1 MISRFT
7 LTLAIAAGFSLSWT
21 SLIRAEGTKVGSAQL
36 LVGGK
41 PISFEAKTTTGE
53 EIRFPEDYKG
63 KVVLLDFWAT
73 WCGPCRA
80 ELPAVRKVYEDLH
93 AKGFEILGV
102 SLDNADTAE
111 KLAAF
116 TASNK
121 MPWAQISDG
130 KGWQAE
136 LATKYG
142 VRSIPAAFLIDGKG
156 KITAMGNDLR
166 GERLRPAVEAALAG
180 KPLPPTAAASK
191 QAKAPPAE
199 PDPLLAKAEA
209 AQKKGALLTDA
220 AFLSLRKMPSAT
232 RVDLPAAKTQ
242 ALSGREVARIAR
254 EAYVGVGWFYHCTRC
269 DHWHLKLAGAYP
281 IARDAIATAW
291 HVTNPP
297 DTLKEGYL
305 VAVDSADNFHTI
317 TEVIAGN
324 AEADA
329 IVLRVKEATLK
340 PLPLNDAPEVG
351 DTAYCFSNPLTQ
363 KNYFSSGIVNRLHLV
378 NDNGA
383 KSTSGA
389 KPTLLR
395 LNVSTD
401 WAPGSS
407 GAAVLDSC
415 GNVIGHV
422 ATINPLFESNPSA
435 QDAASSQHKE
445 DRFHNA
451 SLMTLH
457 DAIPAAAVLS
467 LLKK

>member
-1 MISRFT
+1 
-7 LTLAIAAGFSLSWT
+7 
-21 SLIRAEGTKVGSAQL
+21 
-36 LVGGK
+36 
-41 PISFEAKTTTGE
+41 
-53 EIRFPEDYKG
+53 
-63 KVVLLDFWAT
+63 LLDFWAT

-102 SLDNADTAE
+102 SLDNADTSE
-111 KLAAF
+111 KLADF

-121 MPWAQISDG
+121 ITWPQISDG
-130 KGWQAE
+130 QGWQAE

-142 VRSIPAAFLIDGKG
+142 VRSIPAAFLIDAKG
-156 KITAMGNDLR
+156 KIAAMGADLR
-166 GERLRPAVEAALAG
+166 GERLRPTVEAALGG
-180 KPLPPTAAASK
+180 KPLPSVTAASK
-191 QAKAPPAE
+191 RAKAPPAE

-209 AQKKGALLTDA
+209 AQKKGALLKDT
-220 AFLSLRKMPSAT
+220 AFLGLRKTPSGT
-232 RVDLPAAKTQ
+232 GVELPAANTK

-254 EAYVGVGWFYHCTRC
+254 EAYMGVGWFYHCTRC

-281 IARDAIATAW
+281 IAKDAVATAW

-305 VAVDSADNFHTI
+305 VAVDNADNFHTI
-317 TEVIAGN
+317 TEVITGS

-329 IVLRVKEATLK
+329 IVLRIKDPTLK
-340 PLPLNDAPEVG
+340 PLPLNDSPEVG

-383 KSTSGA
+383 KPTVGA
-389 KPTLLR
+389 KPSLLR

-435 QDAASSQHKE
+435 PTASNAQHKE

-467 LLKK
+467 LLRK